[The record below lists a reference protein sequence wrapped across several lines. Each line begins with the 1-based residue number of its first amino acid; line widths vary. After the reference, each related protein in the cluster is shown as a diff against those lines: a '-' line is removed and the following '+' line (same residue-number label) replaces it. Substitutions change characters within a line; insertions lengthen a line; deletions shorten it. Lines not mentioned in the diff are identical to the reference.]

1 MQPFITQ
8 TVFEDSSLI
17 LFGRG
22 KSPGGSY
29 FQQSD
34 FSSIKLKVFDSEDPS
49 APILSEITLTISAV
63 IFNSL
68 QTADSR
74 WTADSTGYNFRYIVP
89 ASHLPAGG
97 KRYRFEF
104 KFTPQ
109 DTTYDPF
116 YAVFEVPTLG
126 LYGS

>member
-1 MQPFITQ
+1 MQPFVTQ

-49 APILSEITLTISAV
+49 QPIVSEVTLTIANA

-68 QTADSR
+68 QTSDAR
-74 WTADSTGYNFRYIVP
+74 WTADATGYNFRYIVP
-89 ASHLPAGG
+89 ASLLPAGG
-97 KRYRFEF
+97 KKYRFEF
-104 KFTPQ
+104 KFTPA
-109 DTTYDPF
+109 DSTYDPF
-116 YAVFEVPTLG
+116 RAVYEIPTLG